1 MSTVGTQFGRRL
13 RNGIGIG
20 AFLVLW
26 EIAGRIMGAA
36 LIAPP
41 TAVAPVFI
49 ELLHDA
55 RSLQTIGDSLWH
67 MLIGYVLACVV
78 GMPLGVA
85 MGRLR
90 AIEILVHPWL
100 SMLIVTSVASMIPL
114 LILGLGTGFQFRVA
128 VVFLSSVFYIVAM
141 AYDGA
146 REIEPRWLNVG
157 RSFCATPLQRF
168 RKIMLPALFPYLL
181 TGARIGLGQGLRG
194 MVIAE
199 IFVLVGIGGLISNS
213 GLEVSTAGNF
223 SLLLLLMAI
232 AMAANGSLQWLAKRL
247 APWHEVR
254 GRP

>member
-1 MSTVGTQFGRRL
+1 MTATNRGRLL
-13 RNGIGIG
+13 RNLLGIG

-26 EIAGRIMGAA
+26 EVAGRRLGAA
-36 LIAPP
+36 LLAPP
-41 TAVAPVFI
+41 TAVVPVFI

-55 RSLQTIGDSLWH
+55 KSLATIGDSLWH
-67 MLIGYVLACVV
+67 MLIGYVLACLV

-90 AIEILVHPWL
+90 AVEILVHPWL

-114 LILGLGTGFQFRVA
+114 LILGLGTGFHFRVA
-128 VVFLSSVFYIVAM
+128 VVFLSSVFYIVSM

-146 REIEPRWLNVG
+146 REVEARWLDVG
-157 RSFCATPLQRF
+157 RAFCATPLQRF

-199 IFVLVGIGGLISNS
+199 IFVIVGIGGLISNS
-213 GLEVSTAGNF
+213 GLEVSTASNF

-232 AMAANGSLQWLAKRL
+232 AMIANASLHWLAQRL
-247 APWHEVR
+247 APWQEVR
-254 GRP
+254 GRA